1 MHGSITNNSSDNVLN
16 LIETHRAVR
25 RVYLVASSEFDKSD
39 DDDESYEALIVGEL
53 VSHAFGVERRVLND
67 LMSATPTSVAGM
79 AALVSYINEVCQA
92 ERDFG
97 NDDEDRA
104 ETLMARLT
112 GSVRLV
118 KAA

>member
-1 MHGSITNNSSDNVLN
+1 
-16 LIETHRAVR
+16 
-25 RVYLVASSEFDKSD
+25 
-39 DDDESYEALIVGEL
+39 
-53 VSHAFGVERRVLND
+53 
-67 LMSATPTSVAGM
+67 M

>member
-67 LMSATPTSVAGM
+67 LMSATPRSLEWLRWCRTSMRCARPSATSVTTT
-79 AALVSYINEVCQA
+79 
-92 ERDFG
+92 R
-97 NDDEDRA
+97 
-104 ETLMARLT
+104 T
-112 GSVRLV
+112 GPKRSWPG
-118 KAA
+118 